1 MSVKRVYEAM
11 FLFDPTVGV
20 TWERVEEQMKRLME
34 RAEGEII
41 KMKKWDERRLTYE
54 VEGRKR
60 GVYVLAFFRAPT
72 EKIVGLER
80 DCQLSEEILRVLVLC
95 RDHMADEK
103 AIEIVDN
110 AQAYVPPPHHEG
122 YGDREHGHREGGY
135 GHREGGYGHREEY
148 GAREGYSRDRDR
160 TPEFPEEIPALDD
173 GLDIRPGR

>member
-11 FLFDPTVGV
+11 FLFDPTAGS
-20 TWERVEEQMKRLME
+20 TWERVEEQVKRLME
-34 RAEGEII
+34 RAEGELI

-72 EKIVGLER
+72 EKIAGLER
-80 DCQLSEEILRVLVLC
+80 DCQLSEEIIRVLVLC
-95 RDHMADEK
+95 RDHMATEK

-122 YGDREHGHREGGY
+122 YGDREGY
-135 GHREGGYGHREEY
+135 GHREGYGSRDREGYGHRD
-148 GAREGYSRDRDR
+148 REGYGHRDRV
-160 TPEFPEEIPALDD
+160 PELVGEEIPELDEGPEEIATK
-173 GLDIRPGR
+173 